1 MTSLW
6 VLDCAF
12 RQAQDDMIV
21 EVDCVRAL
29 QGDKFVGIGLCV
41 AFIVEVD
48 CVRPLQRD
56 KFVGI

>member
-1 MTSLW
+1 M
-6 VLDCAF
+6 
-12 RQAQDDMIV
+12 RP
-21 EVDCVRAL
+21 L

-48 CVRPLQRD
+48 CVRPLQGD